1 MHNRDYW
8 QSLLNQQRFS
18 THALIGGK
26 PYFAKAEK
34 TWAVVNPATN
44 AVLAEVTA
52 CQAEDI
58 DAAVESARQAFTS
71 GIWSGCPLAQRK
83 AVLRRLADLMLEHR
97 EELALQHGETGARCV

>member
-58 DAAVESARQAFTS
+58 DAAVESAR
-71 GIWSGCPLAQRK
+71 LAQAGGSDAGAPGRTGAAGK
-83 AVLRRLADLMLEHR
+83 C
-97 EELALQHGETGARCV
+97 QHGETGARCV